1 MTQETPRTA
10 ATGNTTLEL
19 RRIAQQLETELQGR
33 ENQIAMIQDDRNRL
47 VEENQNLLSQIEE
60 AKEMLLEAAAKL
72 QEAGVGEWHN
82 PENVSIEQLGLGYRF
97 LKPWEV
103 DGRYCGGRD
112 GISDAWIDG
121 EWDHFRDCKHKSNT
135 YRVPASTPIPKRN
148 DNS

>member
-72 QEAGVGEWHN
+72 QEAGVRE
-82 PENVSIEQLGLGYRF
+82 
-97 LKPWEV
+97 
-103 DGRYCGGRD
+103 
-112 GISDAWIDG
+112 
-121 EWDHFRDCKHKSNT
+121 
-135 YRVPASTPIPKRN
+135 
-148 DNS
+148 

>member
-33 ENQIAMIQDDRNRL
+33 ENQIAMIQEDRNRL

-72 QEAGVGEWHN
+72 QEAGVDADWHN
-82 PENVSIEQLGLGYRF
+82 PENVSIEQLGHGYRF

-103 DGRYCGGRD
+103 NAGYGADKM
-112 GISDAWIDG
+112 GISDAWKDG
-121 EWDHFRDCKHKSNT
+121 SWDHYCDCKWKSKT
-135 YRVPASTPIPKRN
+135 YRVPASTPILKK
-148 DNS
+148 